1 MINKMMT
8 HDGIFK
14 ISDDQK
20 LVEYKCPMLANL
32 LGEYIFVTKRDT
44 NSFDG
49 KLKNGLEIKNIPYE
63 ILSDYNIDLTKK

>member
-14 ISDDQK
+14 ISEDPK
-20 LVEYKCPMLANL
+20 LVENKCPLLANL

-49 KLKNGLEIKNIPYE
+49 MFKNGLEIKDIPYE
-63 ILSDYNIDLTKK
+63 ILSDYNIDMTKK

>member
-1 MINKMMT
+1 
-8 HDGIFK
+8 
-14 ISDDQK
+14 
-20 LVEYKCPMLANL
+20 LLAKL

-49 KLKNGLEIKNIPYE
+49 ILKNGLEIKDIPYE